1 MRLEIKNLSFSFGES
16 KVLNN
21 VSLIVEEGEFLGLMG
36 PNGSGK
42 TTLLRCLGN
51 YLPSEA
57 GAILIDMK
65 PLHALTHREIAK
77 TFGIVP
83 QSSSTDFS
91 FSAYDIV
98 MMGRIPHIASRL
110 AGEGK
115 TDVDIVRNAMKLTNT
130 WQFANRPFNE
140 LSGGE
145 KQRVIIARALAQN
158 PRALL
163 LDEPTVY
170 LDISGQ
176 LEIMDLLRSL
186 NRSRQITIIAVLH
199 DVNLAA
205 RYCDRIALLSHG
217 MLEAVGAPN
226 EILSRETIQSVY
238 GLDVVIRRDPL
249 TGAVYIIP
257 RSSMTPVHRHG
268 TRVHILSGGGTGGP
282 ILEALH
288 DHGFSVSAGV
298 LNVLDSDFEIAN
310 DLHLPVVA
318 EIPFAQISNEAY
330 ANNLRMIDESSIVVV
345 SRFPVGPGNFK
356 NLEAAMH
363 AVVAGKRVFVI
374 QPIQA
379 PNIDFVGGRADV
391 YIKELISSGAV
402 VVTDIGELVARL
414 SGEGG

>member
-1 MRLEIKNLSFSFGES
+1 
-16 KVLNN
+16 
-21 VSLIVEEGEFLGLMG
+21 
-36 PNGSGK
+36 
-42 TTLLRCLGN
+42 
-51 YLPSEA
+51 
-57 GAILIDMK
+57 
-65 PLHALTHREIAK
+65 
-77 TFGIVP
+77 
-83 QSSSTDFS
+83 
-91 FSAYDIV
+91 
-98 MMGRIPHIASRL
+98 
-110 AGEGK
+110 
-115 TDVDIVRNAMKLTNT
+115 MKLTNT

-379 PNIDFVGGRADV
+379 PNIDFVGGKADA

-402 VVTDIGELVARL
+402 VVTGIGELVARL